1 MGKDD
6 ITYGGFEFVNNSG
19 DAVDVDVTPS
29 TNPNT
34 PAHPVERKPGKPT
47 IPAGQSGTSPY
58 DASFQGAPQQDLIFF
73 VVPPLLGGAGNPWS
87 CYQLHLLLPA
97 FGVKI
102 DAMQPYD
109 QLQLPGA
116 CHVERQDEMGNW
128 HIVPEPD
135 ITKLEDAVPVT

>member
-1 MGKDD
+1 VVKDD

-19 DAVDVDVTPS
+19 EAVDVDVTPS
-29 TNPNT
+29 TDPNT

-47 IPAGQSGTSPY
+47 IPVGLSGTSPY
-58 DASFQGAPQQDLIFF
+58 DASFQSAPQQDLIFF

-87 CYQLHLLLPA
+87 CYQLHLHEPT

-102 DAMQPYD
+102 DAGQAFD

-116 CHVERQDEMGNW
+116 CQVERQDVDGNW
-128 HIVPEPD
+128 FPVPDPE